1 MSYGEGLPTHT
12 AIDWKG
18 HVGLA
23 QYGDDTRTIALF
35 YNRSVH
41 NPIKSEGAG
50 TPIHDDVDYV
60 RIHQPG
66 ERLNIIDRPVTA
78 ADRARFPRQ
87 WADYVGHREQ
97 IPDGTPIDLLFPAHP
112 NVGANMRG
120 LGIHTIEQCAEL
132 SGHAMDV
139 IGMGAME
146 YCNRAKEY
154 LEAANKGIGLH
165 KLHRELDE
173 RDSQIR
179 VLQSQVGSLKGQ
191 LDQLLSSVQS
201 ANANPMAL
209 RMLPQDITSA
219 VAAPPG
225 TAQHDYML
233 PPGYSKRR
241 GRPKA
246 TPEPTEGEASQ

>member
-1 MSYGEGLPTHT
+1 MSYGEALPTHT

-23 QYGDDTRTIALF
+23 QYGDDSRTIALF

-41 NPIKSEGAG
+41 NPIKSEHAG

-87 WADYVGHREQ
+87 WSDYIGNREQ

-112 NVGANMRG
+112 NVGANLRG
-120 LGIHTIEQCAEL
+120 VGVHTIEQCAKL

-139 IGMGAME
+139 IGMGAQE
-146 YCNRAKEY
+146 YVNRATEY
-154 LEAANKGIGLH
+154 LENAEKGVGLH
-165 KLHRELDE
+165 KLHRELEE

-179 VLQSQVGSLKGQ
+179 ILHSQVGSLKGQ
-191 LDQLLSSVQS
+191 LDQLLSSIQS
-201 ANANPMAL
+201 ASVNPVAL
-209 RMLPQDITSA
+209 RMIPAEIAGA

-225 TAQHDYML
+225 TAQHDFMT
-233 PPGYSKRR
+233 PPGFGKRKGR
-241 GRPKA
+241 GKTSTGPS
-246 TPEPTEGEASQ
+246 ESEAAQ